1 MSAAADPSARAEEL
15 RRLIHYHDYRYYVL
29 DDPEI
34 PDAEYDRL
42 LRELQALEAAHPELI
57 TPDSPTQRVGGHPLD
72 AFVTV
77 EHRVPM
83 LSLRNAMDEEEMR
96 SFDQSICK
104 ELGQDRVRYT
114 AEPKLDGL
122 AIGLTYE
129 AGVLT
134 QAATRG
140 DGQFGEDVTAQVR
153 TIKAVPLRLRGA
165 DWPRL
170 LEVRGEVFLP
180 KAGLA
185 AINDRARREGA
196 KVFANPRNAA
206 AGSLRQLDP
215 RVTAQRPLTLFCYG
229 FGAVAGGGLAATQ
242 GESLRRLHDW
252 GLPISPELRVL
263 DGVEACVAYHRAL
276 GERREALE
284 YDIDGVVFKVDD
296 LAEQAR
302 LGFVARAPRWAVA
315 YKFPAQEELTRVEAV
330 EFNVGR
336 TGAVTPVARLQ
347 PVRLGG
353 VTVSNATLHNLDEV
367 WRKDVRPGDTVFIRR
382 AGDVI
387 PEVVRVLPECRP
399 PGTSPVA
406 LPTTCPV
413 CGSAV
418 TKAPGEAVA
427 RCTGGLYC
435 PAQRK
440 EAILHFG
447 ARRALD
453 IEGLGEEL
461 VDQLVDEGLVAD
473 PADLY
478 ALRHEQLASLE
489 LMGDKSAHNLL
500 AALERSRT
508 TTLARFIF
516 ALGIPGVGEATA
528 LALAEH
534 FGDLE
539 PLMTARQEDLIYQ
552 GGVPGLGSKKAQAL
566 AAFLDHHPQ
575 AAPGL
580 GEGLADWL
588 GRQGI
593 PGITVSLAAAVAARF
608 PTLAALRQAGAS
620 GLENRRQVRVPGVGN
635 ILARQILDFFAQPH
649 NREVIAKLLAAG
661 IHWAPAGRR
670 APAPWGA
677 ANQSDLADLADLA
690 DQTDLAD
697 QVGRPGG
704 APAAP
709 ARPLAGRT
717 LVITGALSRPREE
730 IKDLL
735 LSLGAKVTGSVSAR
749 TDFVLVGQDA
759 GSKLAKAQSL
769 GVPVI
774 TEADLPG
781 LLAGKTEN

>member
-1 MSAAADPSARAEEL
+1 MSAAADYSARAEEL

-42 LRELQALEAAHPELI
+42 LRELQALEAAHPDLI

-72 AFVTV
+72 SFASV

-83 LSLRNAMDEEEMR
+83 LSLDNAMNEEAMR
-96 SFDQSICK
+96 DFDRRMRK
-104 ELGQDRVRYT
+104 ELGQERVRFV

-153 TIKAVPLRLRGA
+153 TIKAVPLRLRGVG
-165 DWPRL
+165 WPQL

-180 KAGLA
+180 KAGFA
-185 AINDRARREGA
+185 AINDRARREGG

-215 RVTAQRPLTLFCYG
+215 RITAQRPLTLFCYG
-229 FGAVAGGGLAATQ
+229 FGAVAGGDLAATQ
-242 GESLRRLHDW
+242 SESMRRLRDW

-263 DGVEACVAYHRAL
+263 DGVEACIAYHHSL
-276 GERREALE
+276 GERREALD
-284 YDIDGVVFKVDD
+284 YDIDGVVFKVDG
-296 LAEQAR
+296 LADQAR

-315 YKFPAQEELTRVEAV
+315 YKFPAQEELTLVEAV

-347 PVRLGG
+347 PVQVGG

-367 WRKDVRPGDTVFIRR
+367 WRKDVRPGDTVYIRR

-387 PEVVRVLPECRP
+387 PEVVRVLPERRP
-399 PGTSPVA
+399 LGARPVE

-418 TKAPGEAVA
+418 TKPAGEAVA

-440 EAILHFG
+440 EAILHF
-447 ARRALD
+447 ASRRALD

-461 VDQLVDEGLVAD
+461 VDQLVDKGLVGD

-489 LMGDKSAHNLL
+489 LMGDKSARNLL
-500 AALERSRT
+500 AALERSRGT
-508 TTLARFIF
+508 SLARFIF

-539 PLMTARQEDLIYQ
+539 PLLTVRLEDLLFQ
-552 GGVPGLGSKKAQAL
+552 GGVPGLGPAKAQTL
-566 AAFLDHHPQ
+566 AAFLDRHPL
-575 AAPGL
+575 AGPAP

-588 GRQGI
+588 GRQGV
-593 PGITVSLAAAVAARF
+593 PGLNTRLAAAVVARL
-608 PTLAALRQAGAS
+608 PTLAALRQAGAT
-620 GLENRRQVRVPGVGN
+620 GLENRKQVRVAGVGD
-635 ILARQILDFFAQPH
+635 ILARQIVDFFAQPH

-661 IHWAPAGRR
+661 IHWERASSRVGAG
-670 APAPWGA
+670 AGVAS
-677 ANQSDLADLADLA
+677 QDD
-690 DQTDLAD
+690 
-697 QVGRPGG
+697 RPGG
-704 APAAP
+704 EAPAVP
-709 ARPLAGRT
+709 DRPLAGRT
-717 LVITGALSRPREE
+717 LVITGTLSRPREE

-735 LSLGAKVTGSVSAR
+735 LSMGAKVTGSVSAR
-749 TDFVLVGQDA
+749 TDFVLAGQDA
-759 GSKLAKAQSL
+759 GSKLAKAQAL
-769 GVPVI
+769 GVRVI

-781 LLAGKTEN
+781 LLAGEQPQDQPTAT

>member
-1 MSAAADPSARAEEL
+1 MSAAADYSARAEEL

-42 LRELQALEAAHPELI
+42 LRELQALEAAHPDLI

-72 AFVTV
+72 SFASV

-83 LSLRNAMDEEEMR
+83 LSLDNAMNEEAMR
-96 SFDQSICK
+96 DFDRRMRK
-104 ELGQDRVRYT
+104 ELGQERVRFV

-153 TIKAVPLRLRGA
+153 TIKAVPLRLRGVG
-165 DWPRL
+165 WPQL

-180 KAGLA
+180 KAGFA
-185 AINDRARREGA
+185 AINDRARREGG

-215 RVTAQRPLTLFCYG
+215 RITAQRPLTLFCYG
-229 FGAVAGGGLAATQ
+229 FGAVAGGDLAATQ
-242 GESLRRLHDW
+242 SESMRRLRDW

-263 DGVEACVAYHRAL
+263 DGVEACIAYHHSL
-276 GERREALE
+276 GERREALD
-284 YDIDGVVFKVDD
+284 YDIDGVVFKVDG
-296 LAEQAR
+296 LADQAR

-315 YKFPAQEELTRVEAV
+315 YKFPAQEELTLVEAV

-347 PVRLGG
+347 PVQVGG

-367 WRKDVRPGDTVFIRR
+367 WRKDVRPGDTVYIRR

-387 PEVVRVLPECRP
+387 PEVVRVLPERRP
-399 PGTSPVA
+399 LGARPVE

-418 TKAPGEAVA
+418 TKPAGEAVA

-440 EAILHFG
+440 EAILHF
-447 ARRALD
+447 ASRRALD

-461 VDQLVDEGLVAD
+461 VDQLVDKGLVGD

-489 LMGDKSAHNLL
+489 LMGDKSARNLL
-500 AALERSRT
+500 AALERSRGT
-508 TTLARFIF
+508 SLARFIF

-539 PLMTARQEDLIYQ
+539 PLLTVRLEDLLFQ
-552 GGVPGLGSKKAQAL
+552 GGVPGLGPAKAQTL
-566 AAFLDHHPQ
+566 AAFLDRHPL
-575 AAPGL
+575 AGPAP

-588 GRQGI
+588 GRQGV
-593 PGITVSLAAAVAARF
+593 PGLNTRLAAAVVARL
-608 PTLAALRQAGAS
+608 PTLAALRQAGAT
-620 GLENRRQVRVPGVGN
+620 GLENRKQVRVAGVGD
-635 ILARQILDFFAQPH
+635 ILARQIVDFFAQSH

-661 IHWAPAGRR
+661 IHWERASSRVGAG
-670 APAPWGA
+670 AGVAS
-677 ANQSDLADLADLA
+677 QDD
-690 DQTDLAD
+690 
-697 QVGRPGG
+697 RPGG
-704 APAAP
+704 EAPAVP
-709 ARPLAGRT
+709 DRPLAGRT
-717 LVITGALSRPREE
+717 LVITGTLSRPREE

-735 LSLGAKVTGSVSAR
+735 LSMGAKVTGSVSAR
-749 TDFVLVGQDA
+749 TDFVLAGQDA
-759 GSKLAKAQSL
+759 GSKLAKAQAL
-769 GVPVI
+769 GVRVI
-774 TEADLPG
+774 MEADLPG
-781 LLAGKTEN
+781 LLAGEQPQDQPTAT

>member
-1 MSAAADPSARAEEL
+1 MSAAADYSARAEEL

-42 LRELQALEAAHPELI
+42 LRELQALEAAHPDLI

-72 AFVTV
+72 SFASV

-83 LSLRNAMDEEEMR
+83 LSLDNAMNEEAMR
-96 SFDQSICK
+96 DFDRRMRK
-104 ELGQDRVRYT
+104 ELGQERVRFV

-153 TIKAVPLRLRGA
+153 TIKAVPLRLRGVG
-165 DWPRL
+165 WPQL

-180 KAGLA
+180 KAGFA
-185 AINDRARREGA
+185 AINDRARREGG

-215 RVTAQRPLTLFCYG
+215 RITAQRPLTLFCYG
-229 FGAVAGGGLAATQ
+229 FGAVAGGDLAATQ
-242 GESLRRLHDW
+242 SESMRRLRDW

-263 DGVEACVAYHRAL
+263 DGVEACIAYHHSL
-276 GERREALE
+276 GERREALD
-284 YDIDGVVFKVDD
+284 YDIDGVVFKVDG
-296 LAEQAR
+296 LADQAR

-315 YKFPAQEELTRVEAV
+315 YKFPAQEELTLVEAV

-347 PVRLGG
+347 PVQVGG

-367 WRKDVRPGDTVFIRR
+367 WRKDVRPGDTVYIRR

-387 PEVVRVLPECRP
+387 PEVVRVLPERRP
-399 PGTSPVA
+399 LGARPVE

-418 TKAPGEAVA
+418 TKPAGEAVA

-440 EAILHFG
+440 EAILHF
-447 ARRALD
+447 ASRRALD

-461 VDQLVDEGLVAD
+461 VDQLVDKGLVGD

-489 LMGDKSAHNLL
+489 LMGDKSARNLL
-500 AALERSRT
+500 AALERSRGT
-508 TTLARFIF
+508 SLARFIF

-539 PLMTARQEDLIYQ
+539 PLLTVRLEDLLFQ
-552 GGVPGLGSKKAQAL
+552 GGVPGLGPAKARTL
-566 AAFLDHHPQ
+566 AAFLDRHPL
-575 AAPGL
+575 AGPAP

-588 GRQGI
+588 GRQGV
-593 PGITVSLAAAVAARF
+593 PGLNTRLAAAVVARL
-608 PTLAALRQAGAS
+608 PTLAALRQAGAT
-620 GLENRRQVRVPGVGN
+620 GLENRKQVRVAGVGD
-635 ILARQILDFFAQPH
+635 ILARQIVDFFAQSH

-661 IHWAPAGRR
+661 IHWERASSRVGAG
-670 APAPWGA
+670 AGVAS
-677 ANQSDLADLADLA
+677 QDD
-690 DQTDLAD
+690 
-697 QVGRPGG
+697 RPGG
-704 APAAP
+704 EAPAVP
-709 ARPLAGRT
+709 DRPLAGRT
-717 LVITGALSRPREE
+717 LVITGTLSRPREE

-735 LSLGAKVTGSVSAR
+735 LSMGAKVTGSVSAR
-749 TDFVLVGQDA
+749 TDFVLAGQDA
-759 GSKLAKAQSL
+759 GSKLAKAQAL
-769 GVPVI
+769 GVRVI

-781 LLAGKTEN
+781 LLAGEQPQDQPTAT